1 MKKYLIILISVLLL
15 FSCNNKQSTKTN
27 KTNKINKIETVSTQN
42 PILLKFVNFN
52 DSVDDCV
59 LKIINNNVTII
70 ENNNEVKGKFSN
82 GSISTLDCDNCYR
95 FGSGDDGEGIVLSVF
110 SPEGNFVN
118 NYFFD
123 SESSSITYEK
133 LQEYLGNNSFNENE
147 FQGQKL
153 EVNER
158 VVKINWGMENTTNLT
173 SDSDND
179 PRFRSEKI
187 TVPNGKVWI
196 LIYIDEHYFF
206 NSGLYLDI
214 VPNLFVDNENID
226 WIYRRNFSNKD
237 NINISK
243 AKIENLIFQS
253 NQTIFAVS
261 DRQQGSG
268 MGEDFYE
275 YKGEMWFLETT
286 MSNDLEQKRNAFD
299 LNELKEQNRI
309 LQENINATNRSIR
322 AKRWQEDADRRR
334 MRGF

>member
-27 KTNKINKIETVSTQN
+27 KTNKTNKIETVSTQN

-52 DSVDDCV
+52 DSVEDCI

-158 VVKINWGMENTTNLT
+158 VVKINWEMENTTNLT
-173 SDSDND
+173 KDYGNKLRYS
-179 PRFRSEKI
+179 SEKI
-187 TVPNGKVWI
+187 KVPNGKVWV
-196 LIYIDEHYFF
+196 LLYINEHY
-206 NSGLYLDI
+206 NSNDGANI
-214 VPNLFVDNENID
+214 TSVPILFVDNKSIDWTYGRNLSHVENILL
-226 WIYRRNFSNKD
+226 
-237 NINISK
+237 SK
-243 AKIENLIFQS
+243 SKIENIIFHS
-253 NQTIFAVS
+253 NQSIIAIS
-261 DRQQGSG
+261 DFQNDEEVQ
-268 MGEDFYE
+268 Y
-275 YKGEMWFLETT
+275 YGEMWFLETT
-286 MSNDLEQKRNAFD
+286 MTSDLQQKRNEFD
-299 LNELKEQNRI
+299 LKELKEQNRKI
-309 LQENINATNRSIR
+309 QENIYKTNSAIQ
-322 AKRWQEDADRRR
+322 AKKRQEETDRRR
-334 MRGF
+334 GLSF